1 MRTRK
6 SEAKKIAREYLE
18 FIGLSGDLI
27 NDDMGYF
34 TTEEKISTLSYI
46 FNYEIT
52 KGDNEEKICTI
63 IISGNDGT
71 VVKHSIKQ

>member
-6 SEAKKIAREYLE
+6 SEARKIARDYLE
-18 FIGLSGDLI
+18 FIGLSGNLV
-27 NDDMGYF
+27 NEDMGYF

-46 FNYEIT
+46 INYEIT
-52 KGDNEEKICTI
+52 KGDNEGKICTI
-63 IISGNDGT
+63 IISGNNGS